1 MSSYHKIRKFSKILS
16 WTTRSEIDT
25 ISPETEEPAESE
37 EIDVV
42 DFAVEVRI
50 HLLFKTLCAASGQL
64 FLKQSSIE
72 VFLRLILFNTV
83 C

>member
-16 WTTRSEIDT
+16 WTSKSEIDT

-50 HLLFKTLCAASGQL
+50 HLLF
-64 FLKQSSIE
+64 
-72 VFLRLILFNTV
+72 
-83 C
+83 